1 LGKGNTGFAAAAREA
16 TTQVVRRM
24 RWRAGSDPRGRAS
37 RFVVRFAAA
46 SLVLFVAI
54 GIGLSQYISHAFVDS
69 EEHAARVHAQFVS
82 DSILRYEISPQ
93 EIAFLS
99 PMTGED
105 RNQMYRFVAS
115 RVLRWP
121 IVRVKIWRS
130 DGLIIFSDATQL
142 IGRRLPVDAELR
154 EAFAGGRAVNGI
166 TDLTSAENV
175 TERPLASKLLETYVP
190 VYADPDQT
198 RGTPAAVIEVYQDYG
213 SIQAQVNDLNR
224 AVFAVLAIALALL
237 WLLLLPVIHRIS
249 RRVTRQNRELREADA
264 KHRAVVDHIPAI
276 TYTDLVDEEMSTTY
290 ISPQV
295 EELLGITP
303 EEWCTDPDLWYRHL
317 HEDDREKTRDAY
329 LRARDAGEPFSEEYR
344 MVARDGRI
352 VWFRDEFIVL
362 PGEDGAPAVVQGV
375 MLDITLRKYAEE
387 QLAFLAY
394 HDKLTG
400 LPNRV
405 MFEELLDLSLAR
417 AKRRQLGVAV
427 LCLDLDDFK
436 LVNDSLGHAAGDEL
450 LKQVA
455 ERLQEATRDTDLVA
469 RQGGDEFLV
478 LLADM
483 ELHGDSP
490 IPDVA
495 DAQRMVAEAVAVRV
509 HEALRE
515 PFVLNG
521 TEFYVSASIGISM
534 YPHDATDAD
543 GLLRNADAALYESKR
558 NGPGGFLVHSVE
570 GAGSVSKLSLATRL
584 RKAVERQHWVL
595 HYQPVVD
602 LATGSFTGVEGLLRW
617 QDPRGG
623 LIAPGEFI
631 PLAEEMGLIEA
642 IGDWVIA
649 ELARQAAEWEAQGI
663 RMEAGFNLSPRQ
675 LWQPDLVFRV
685 LTHLE
690 RAGVDP
696 STIVVEITETAAMT
710 DPDRTQRVLWELHGR
725 GVRLAIDDFGTGYS
739 SLSRLKHLPVDI
751 LKIDRSFVRDV
762 PDEHEA
768 ASMVRAMV
776 QLADS
781 VGMVPLAEGIETEK
795 QWQFLLEQGCTL
807 GQGFYF
813 GRPVSAEEITPRAKS
828 GSALPVAPPALGPR
842 SAPPLDA
849 AG

>member
-1 LGKGNTGFAAAAREA
+1 
-16 TTQVVRRM
+16 M
-24 RWRAGSDPRGRAS
+24 RSRGGDPGSRQPRL
-37 RFVVRFAAA
+37 VMRFAAA
-46 SLVLFVAI
+46 SIVLFVAI
-54 GIGLSQYISHAFVDS
+54 GIGLSQYIAHAFVGR
-69 EEHAARVHAQFVS
+69 EEQAARVHAQFVS
-82 DSILRYEISPQ
+82 DSIIRQQISPG
-93 EIAFLS
+93 EIAYLQ
-99 PMTGED
+99 PMTGSGGAE
-105 RNQMYRFVAS
+105 MYRFVAA
-115 RVLRWP
+115 RVLQWP

-130 DGLIIFSDATQL
+130 DGMILFSDATQL
-142 IGRRLPVDAELR
+142 IGRRLPVDDELR
-154 EAFAGGRAVNGI
+154 QAFTDGKVMNGI
-166 TDLTSAENV
+166 TNLSAPENV
-175 TERPLASKLLETYVP
+175 TERALASKLLETYVP
-190 VYADPDQT
+190 VYVDPNQT
-198 RGTPAAVIEVYQDYG
+198 SGTPAAVIEVYQDYG
-213 SIQAQVNDLNR
+213 SIQTQVDHLNR
-224 AVFAVLAIALALL
+224 AVFYVLAIALALL
-237 WLLLLPVIHRIS
+237 WLLLIPVIHRIS
-249 RRVTRQNRELREADA
+249 LRLMRQNRELREADA
-264 KHRAVVDHIPAI
+264 KHRAVVEHIPAI
-276 TYTDLVDEEMSTTY
+276 TYTDVVDEDMNTAY

-303 EEWCTDPDLWYRHL
+303 EEWCADPDLWYRHL
-317 HEDDREKTRDAY
+317 HEDDRVQTREAY

-344 MVARDGRI
+344 MVARDGRV
-352 VWFRDEFIVL
+352 VWFRDEFVVL
-362 PGEDGAPAVVQGV
+362 PGEDGAPALVQGV

-417 AKRRQLGVAV
+417 AQRRQLGVAV
-427 LCLDLDDFK
+427 LCIDLDDFK

-450 LKQVA
+450 LKQVS

-483 ELHGDSP
+483 DLHGDAP
-490 IPDVA
+490 VPDVT
-495 DAQRMVAEAVAVRV
+495 DGQRMVAEAVAVRV
-509 HEALRE
+509 HEALRA

-521 TEFYVSASIGISM
+521 TEFYVSASVGISM

-558 NGPGGFLVHSVE
+558 SGPGGFLIHSVE
-570 GAGSVSKLSLATRL
+570 GAGSVSKLSMATRL
-584 RKAVERQHWVL
+584 RKAVESQHWVL

-602 LATGSFTGVEGLLRW
+602 LATGAFTGVEGLLRW

-649 ELARQAAEWEAQGI
+649 ELARQAAIWEAQGI
-663 RMEAGFNLSPRQ
+663 HMEAGFNLSPRQ

-690 RAGVDP
+690 RAGVEP
-696 STIVVEITETAAMT
+696 SNIVVEITETAAMT
-710 DPDRTQRVLWELHGR
+710 DPERTQRVLWELHGR

-762 PDEHEA
+762 TEEHEA

-781 VGMVPLAEGIETEK
+781 VGMVPLAEGIETEE
-795 QWQFLLEQGCTL
+795 QWHFLLEQGCTL

-813 GRPVSAEEITPRAKS
+813 GRPVAAEEITPRAKT
-828 GSALPVAPPALGPR
+828 GSALPEPQEPTGPR
-842 SAPPLDA
+842 AVPPLDA
-849 AG
+849 TG

>member
-1 LGKGNTGFAAAAREA
+1 MLK
-16 TTQVVRRM
+16 
-24 RWRAGSDPRGRAS
+24 
-37 RFVVRFAAA
+37 FAAA
-46 SLVLFVAI
+46 SLILFVAI
-54 GIGLSQYISHAFVDS
+54 GIGLSQTISRELVTR
-69 EEHAARVHAQFVS
+69 EEHAARLHAQFVA
-82 DSILRYEISPQ
+82 DSILRYELSPQ
-93 EIAFLS
+93 ELAFLT
-99 PMTGED
+99 PLTGND
-105 RNQMYRFVAS
+105 RNEMYKFVAT
-115 RVLRWP
+115 RVLKWP
-121 IVRVKIWRS
+121 IVRVKVWRS
-130 DGLIIFSDATQL
+130 DGVVIFSDATQL
-142 IGRRLPVDAELR
+142 IGQKLPMDDDLIDAFRHSTVEND
-154 EAFAGGRAVNGI
+154 VSN
-166 TDLTSAENV
+166 LTAKENV
-175 TERPLASKLLETYVP
+175 TELSLASKLLETYVP
-190 VYADPDQT
+190 VYVQPGQSS
-198 RGTPAAVIEVYQDYG
+198 GPPIAVIEVYQDYS
-213 SIQAQVNDLNR
+213 SIQTQVDHLRR
-224 AVFAVLAIALALL
+224 AVFLVLSIALVLL

-249 RRVTRQNRELREADA
+249 ARLMRQNRELREADA

-276 TYTDLVDEEMSTTY
+276 TYTDLVDDEMNTSY

-303 EEWCTDPDLWYRHL
+303 EEWCSDPDLWYRHL
-317 HEDDREKTRDAY
+317 HEDDRVRMREAY
-329 LRARDAGEPFSEEYR
+329 LRARDAGESFSEEYR
-344 MVARDGRI
+344 MIAKDGRV
-352 VWFRDEFIVL
+352 VWFRDEFVVIPDDL
-362 PGEDGAPAVVQGV
+362 GKPKFVQGV

-417 AKRRQLGVAV
+417 AQRTQQGAAV
-427 LCLDLDDFK
+427 LFMDLDDFK

-450 LKQVA
+450 LRQVA
-455 ERLQEATRDTDLVA
+455 DRLREATRDTDLVA
-469 RQGGDEFLV
+469 RQGGDEFLL

-483 ELHGDSP
+483 DLHGESP
-490 IPDVA
+490 IPDTSEG
-495 DAQRMVAEAVAVRV
+495 QRMVAEAVAVRV
-509 HEALRE
+509 HECLRS
-515 PFVLNG
+515 PFVLDG

-543 GLLRNADAALYESKR
+543 ALLRNADAALYESKR
-558 NGPGGFLVHSVE
+558 NGPGGFLIHSVE

-595 HYQPVVD
+595 HYQPVID
-602 LATGSFTGVEGLLRW
+602 LSTGDIMGVEGLLRW

-642 IGDWVIA
+642 IGDWVVA
-649 ELARQAAEWEAQGI
+649 EVARQESIWESEGI
-663 RMEAGFNLSPRQ
+663 HLETGFNLSPRQ

-685 LTHLE
+685 LSHLE
-690 RAGVDP
+690 RAGADP
-696 STIVVEITETAAMT
+696 ARIVVEITETAAMT

-762 PDEHEA
+762 PHDHEA

-781 VGMVPLAEGIETEK
+781 VGMVPLAEGIETEE
-795 QWQFLLEQGCTL
+795 QWRFLVEQGCAL

-813 GRPVSAEEITPRAKS
+813 SRPVPAEEIGPRVKTGLALPPPRAVPPPEES
-828 GSALPVAPPALGPR
+828 VAG
-842 SAPPLDA
+842 
-849 AG
+849 